1 MLDGPEA
8 VASAI
13 GITKNG
19 VLRWTYE
26 AETGGYGDFVP
37 PRHWGQLVTLAAALG
52 KPLAIQD
59 LMDAWAIRPP
69 NLTSKSA
76 RTGAARPRRATK
88 RAGKAATNGAAA

>member
-1 MLDGPEA
+1 MLGGAEVVAGA
-8 VASAI
+8 V

-37 PRHWGQLVTLAAALG
+37 PRHWAQLVGFAREIG
-52 KPLAIQD
+52 KPVAIQD

-69 NLTSKSA
+69 KLTSKRSKVA
-76 RTGAARPRRATK
+76 QPK
-88 RAGKAATNGAAA
+88 GAAA